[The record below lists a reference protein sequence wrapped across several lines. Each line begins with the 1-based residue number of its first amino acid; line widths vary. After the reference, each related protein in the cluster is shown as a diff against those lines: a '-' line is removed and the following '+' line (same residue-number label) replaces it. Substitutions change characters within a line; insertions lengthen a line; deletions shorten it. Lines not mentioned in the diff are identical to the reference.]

1 MLPPPCLERPR
12 TEVAALLQS
21 QVDAGR
27 ALLAQ
32 TPRDENH
39 FLDLDEE
46 HTRWTAVNFEL
57 LRRVFD
63 NGTFVLM

>member
-1 MLPPPCLERPR
+1 MLPPPCLKRPR

-27 ALLAQ
+27 VLLAQ

-39 FLDLDEE
+39 FHELDEE
-46 HTRWTAVNFEL
+46 HTRWTGVEF
-57 LRRVFD
+57 
-63 NGTFVLM
+63 